1 MAGFDYIIFC
11 DGSGSTNGNN
21 VEIGGG
27 KAVAFITKDGKTPIE
42 VKVRKFK
49 HPTTCNEAEYSAC
62 ILALEE
68 DIESNSKILLC
79 TDSLL
84 VVNQM
89 NPTKP
94 WKINYEHLQLLNNLL
109 KDVIHN
115 FELDVEFRWISRDV
129 NLAGLWIEGK
139 YNVDD
144 ELVIIY
150 E

>member
-1 MAGFDYIIFC
+1 MADYDYIIFC

-21 VEIGGG
+21 EEIGGG
-27 KAVAFITKDGKTPIE
+27 KSVAIITKDGKTPVD
-42 VKVRKFK
+42 VKIRRFK
-49 HPTTCNEAEYSAC
+49 DPTTCNQAEYSAC

-68 DIESNSKILLC
+68 DLEYHSKILLC

-89 NPTKP
+89 HPMKP
-94 WKINYEHLQLLNNLL
+94 WKINYEHLQLLNSLL
-109 KDVIHN
+109 RDIIEN
-115 FELDVEFRWISRDV
+115 FGFDVEFKWISRDI

-139 YNVDD
+139 LVVDND
-144 ELVIIY
+144 IIRVF